1 MNSKDELRTMQA
13 AFKRAAQKA
22 VSGTREQRSGRF
34 QPPRHEEKLRP
45 DPRQQDRNSSMRKA

>member
-34 QPPRHEEKLRP
+34 HPERRNEQSHR
-45 DPRQQDRNSSMRKA
+45 DVRQQDRSTRKA